1 MKKIAIVYYSQT
13 GNTEAMAGVIED
25 YLKDKADVSVIDPA
39 AFGPDDM
46 DAFDGFA
53 FGCPAM
59 GAEVLE
65 EDVYEPMFASVENSL
80 NGKKLILF
88 GSYGWGDGE
97 WMRNWEE
104 RCRNAGALLAC
115 DPVIANEA
123 PDAEAE
129 ENLRKAAEALIA

>member
-46 DAFDGFA
+46 DAF
-53 FGCPAM
+53 
-59 GAEVLE
+59 EE
-65 EDVYEPMFASVENSL
+65 EDVYEPMFASIENSL

>member
-25 YLKDKADVSVIDPA
+25 YLKDKADVSVI
-39 AFGPDDM
+39 
-46 DAFDGFA
+46 
-53 FGCPAM
+53 
-59 GAEVLE
+59 VE
-65 EDVYEPMFASVENSL
+65 EDVYEPMFASIENSL